1 MSDVND
7 SIQIVQYWLK
17 ASKINGCMT
26 GSTLLDKDFSKWDEQ
41 PDIDVF
47 AYSPASMVNAIDIL
61 EYRYGL
67 KPGKN
72 GKQQDGEAW
81 KAKRLREHGVQ
92 SKAPVSSIS
101 YWDMVDGLPVTVNV
115 SYKKNR
121 SNMVDVLST
130 FDMTIVM
137 RGVDLTSGYE
147 LDLRGDDPNTAQPNP
162 LRKQDGD
169 MYGTSMW
176 VRQFNR
182 VIKYWNRGFDT
193 RPMAR
198 FYLDLIDEALSHG
211 QLFQTEK
218 SKAYFE
224 EASAEFVEVRKKIKT
239 WLDDK
244 EGNEE

>member
-1 MSDVND
+1 MSDIND
-7 SIQIVQYWLK
+7 SIRTVQDWLK
-17 ASKINGCMT
+17 TSRINGCMT
-26 GSTLLDKDFSKWDEQ
+26 GSTLLDKDFSKWDEA

-47 AYSPASMVNAIDIL
+47 AYSPASMVNAIDII
-61 EYRYGL
+61 EYRFGM
-67 KPGKN
+67 KPGKA
-72 GKQQDGEAW
+72 GRQEEGEAW
-81 KAKRLREHGVQ
+81 KAKRLRERGVQ
-92 SKAPVSSIS
+92 PKAPVSSVS
-101 YWDMVDGLPVTVNV
+101 YWDMVDGNPVTVNV
-115 SYKKNR
+115 SYKNHRK
-121 SNMVDVLST
+121 NMVDVLST

-137 RGVDLTSGYE
+137 RGVDLSTGYE
-147 LDLRGDDPNTAQPNP
+147 LDLRGEEHNVARPNP

-176 VRQFNR
+176 IRQFNR

-198 FYLDLIDEALSHG
+198 FYLDLIDESLGHG

-224 EASAEFVEVRKKIKT
+224 EASAEFIEVGEKIAT

-244 EGNEE
+244 KDIDL